1 MSAAS
6 DRTHLVE
13 FDAAIVGY
21 GPVGQAPAALLGR
34 AGHRVVAFE
43 RFQEIYR
50 LPRGPSGP
58 RDRGIEDPD
67 DGTTIMEFSSP
78 TRTTRAPCSERDV
91 RNGERAHLPGGTS
104 LRVGESHHR
113 MANNLRDLG
122 LDGAAPL
129 PWHRPT
135 AAVLA
140 QRRANCRSRCL
151 IASYLLADT

>member
-91 RNGERAHLPGGTS
+91 RNGERAHLPAEQACASANHTTEWPTTS
-104 LRVGESHHR
+104 ATSGSTAQHRCRGIDQPLQSWLNAGLTVGV
-113 MANNLRDLG
+113 
-122 LDGAAPL
+122 AA
-129 PWHRPT
+129 
-135 AAVLA
+135 
-140 QRRANCRSRCL
+140 
-151 IASYLLADT
+151 